1 MIKRTLNYNLSGDK
15 NELYLEYI
23 YEEHNH
29 IEQIQKD
36 YSIKGKSNGELYNE
50 ILDDLDGEFD
60 DYVADIVEKMVDDIY
75 KGVD

>member
-1 MIKRTLNYNLSGDK
+1 MIKRTLNYSLSGDK
-15 NELYLEYI
+15 SELYVEYI
-23 YEEHNH
+23 FEIHNH

-36 YSIKGKSNGELYNE
+36 YSIKDKPNGELYNE

-60 DYVADIVEKMVDDIY
+60 GNIADIVKKMVDKIY

>member
-15 NELYLEYI
+15 SEVYLEYI

-29 IEQIQKD
+29 IEEIQKD
-36 YSIKGKSNGELYNE
+36 YSIKDKSKGELYNE
-50 ILDDLDGEFD
+50 ILDDLNGEYD
-60 DYVADIVEKMVDDIY
+60 DYVADIVDKMVDDIY

>member
-1 MIKRTLNYNLSGDK
+1 MIKRTLNYGLSGDK
-15 NELYLEYI
+15 SEVYLEYI

-29 IEQIQKD
+29 IEQLQKD
-36 YSIKGKSNGELYNE
+36 YSIKGKLSGELYNE

>member
-1 MIKRTLNYNLSGDK
+1 MIKRTLDYALSGDK
-15 NELYLEYI
+15 SELYVEYI

-36 YSIKGKSNGELYNE
+36 YSIKDKPKGELYNE

-60 DYVADIVEKMVDDIY
+60 NYISDIVEKLVDSIF
-75 KGVD
+75 KEVE

>member
-1 MIKRTLNYNLSGDK
+1 MIKRTLRYCLSGDK
-15 NELYLEYI
+15 SEVYLEYI

-36 YSIKGKSNGELYNE
+36 YSIKDKSKGELYNE
-50 ILDDLDGEFD
+50 ILDDLDSEFD
-60 DYVADIVEKMVDDIY
+60 DNLADIVEKMVDDIY